1 MLALK
6 PFTEDHG
13 RSMVLPFV
21 TGGSHLSG
29 SLRLNGFAAHRLAYM
44 LDSLVRVSRRVGWRA
59 QYASVPSAQVPP
71 RRPAERIRRAL
82 RPSATATPSAP
93 RARGAPLGAPPTE
106 FGAPVVPRPPQRHRR
121 ATKPALVPPRWPML
135 TS

>member
-44 LDSLVRVSRRVGWRA
+44 LDSLGRVSRRVEGTA
-59 QYASVPSAQVPP
+59 QDAGPPSARVPHEET
-71 RRPAERIRRAL
+71 RRPNPARASSL
-82 RPSATATPSAP
+82 GHRNGIGGQQS
-93 RARGAPLGAPPTE
+93 PLLS
-106 FGAPVVPRPPQRHRR
+106 R
-121 ATKPALVPPRWPML
+121 
-135 TS
+135 